1 MALAACQGRYDDPV
15 ETQNLAS
22 LQPIMSE
29 ELQAVD
35 SLLWQRPDSALALLL
50 PWFDTVD
57 SNETFDNHYAHLLLA
72 ELLYKNDYAQT
83 NREALLAA
91 VAYFDSLVRQAPPLK
106 GGRGDSRHALDQ
118 KGDPAFLSAR
128 AHYING
134 VGYYEQDSVVEA
146 CREYI
151 RALEI
156 MESHFQE
163 KDLTGKKA
171 RFMAYTYNRLGDMF
185 SGQFM
190 MESSIACL
198 EQSLAF
204 CRIAS
209 TSPFGVSNTL
219 YRLGKQYD
227 KLGQKK
233 KASEYYSQALDAMPI
248 LQGPLYR
255 DIVTS
260 KAFYDYQLGSG
271 IEQTLDTLRKVLAQ
285 TTDDNERLT
294 RYLTIG
300 DVFFEE
306 GFYDSAL
313 FYLEPVFE
321 RDENLAR
328 QVSSANFLYI
338 VYNSLGRED
347 KANECMRFL
356 ATHKKTEGENKALV
370 SKLEG
375 MFQNY
380 LNQKQEQKAAQEK
393 RKAVLRTVRV
403 LVPMGLLL
411 AAAIIV
417 MNRKRNKKRLAEQ
430 EAEAKRMMEEKT
442 KRHKAE
448 LKRQQEESDKMLEE
462 TGRHYEEA
470 LEAEQQAHRMEQ
482 AALSGRLKESNE
494 TLRNVAQQRA
504 MNLYKTE
511 GDKAL
516 ERILAEF
523 EAVYPQGME
532 ELQSSY
538 PDMTESERNIAILS
552 FLGFRAKEMA
562 LILHLSLNTVSKY
575 RTNIRKKAGSGSISN
590 LFG

>member
-1 MALAACQGRYDDPV
+1 MKRPIVIGLILLLFLAACHPEQDDFV

-22 LQPIMSE
+22 LQPVVSE

-35 SLLWQRPDSALALLL
+35 SLMWQRPDSALALLL
-50 PWFDTVD
+50 PWFDAVD

-118 KGDPAFLSAR
+118 KGNPAFLSAR

-328 QVSSANFLYI
+328 QVPVANYLLIIYD
-338 VYNSLGRED
+338 SLGQED

-375 MFQNY
+375 LFKTY
-380 LNQKQEQKAAQEK
+380 LDQEQKKDAIVE
-393 RKAVLRTVRV
+393 RKKVVKKTI
-403 LVPMGLLL
+403 G
-411 AAAIIV
+411 IIV
-417 MNRKRNKKRLAEQ
+417 PVAIVLACALFLLERNKG
-430 EAEAKRMMEEKT
+430 KT
-442 KRHKAE
+442 L
-448 LKRQQEESDKMLEE
+448 LKIQQEEADKMLEE

-532 ELQSSY
+532 ELQASH
-538 PDMTESERNIAILS
+538 PDLTETERQIIVLS
-552 FLGFRAKEMA
+552 FLGFRVKEEA
-562 LILHLSLNTVSKY
+562 ELTGLTPNTVAKY
-575 RTNIRKKAGSGSISN
+575 RTNIRKKAGSDPISR
-590 LFG
+590 LIR